1 MDGNQRWSKK
11 NNISIDDGYYK
22 GFFKLKEIVKYCID
36 EKIKHLTVYALSTE
50 NLKRDS
56 VKNIFKIITSNYKEF
71 LKEIIF
77 DNNVKI
83 KIIGENYNLSNRLNT
98 IFNKIENFTVNNKE
112 LNLNIAFNYGSDQ
125 ELISII
131 NEYKNVDNNIIPNDK
146 MKLIKSLMY
155 LKETPEP
162 DLLIRTGGYQ
172 RLSNFLL
179 LYLGYTELFFTKT
192 LWPNF
197 TIAELKRIIKTF
209 KKIKRKYGL

>member
-77 DNNVKI
+77 VNNVKI